1 MSAIV
6 GEREEVVVNPH
17 VRLGASAAGGEETEK
32 KRKMECGKPEEVKG
46 LHPMK
51 LDNKFFLFII

>member
-6 GEREEVVVNPH
+6 VEREEVVVNLH

-32 KRKMECGKPEEVKG
+32 KRKMEYGKPEEVRDST
-46 LHPMK
+46 P
-51 LDNKFFLFII
+51 